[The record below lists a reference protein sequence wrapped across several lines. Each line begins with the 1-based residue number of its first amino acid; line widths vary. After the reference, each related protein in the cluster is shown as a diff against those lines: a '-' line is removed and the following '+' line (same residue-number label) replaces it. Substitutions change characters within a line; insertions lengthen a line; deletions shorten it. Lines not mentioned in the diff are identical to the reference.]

1 MQNILDCTDIMLD
14 GWLQSFLLRRTG
26 TTASDDDDDTTKAE
40 PTVTTFRE
48 DSNHC

>member
-1 MQNILDCTDIMLD
+1 MLD

-26 TTASDDDDDTTKAE
+26 TTASDDHDDKAE